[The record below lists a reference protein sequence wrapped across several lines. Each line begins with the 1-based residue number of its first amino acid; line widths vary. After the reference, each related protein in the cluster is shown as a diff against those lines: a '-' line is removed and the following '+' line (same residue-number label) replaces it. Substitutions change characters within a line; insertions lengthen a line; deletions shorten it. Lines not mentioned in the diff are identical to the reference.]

1 MFTHLD
7 HLIVAV
13 NSLEA
18 AAENYQKLF
27 GMMPVWS
34 GEHKE
39 LGTSNALFTFK
50 NTYFEL
56 LSATGEGLGADLV
69 NHYLNQS
76 GEGLIGIV
84 FATDDIKKAK
94 SSLEEQGFNMPDIS
108 SGEGI
113 NSSDQQVR
121 RWKNLFLPPE
131 LSRGLF
137 SFIIEHT
144 EGALPSPMSY
154 APSSPHSLDH
164 VVINTN
170 DADSFI
176 DIYKD
181 AFGIRLA
188 LDKTIEHW
196 KKRMLF
202 FRLSKTT
209 IEVIEEQNDQETAD
223 TLWGLAWN
231 VASIEETH
239 KRLLGEGVDITPI
252 KKGIK
257 DKTLVATINSH
268 THNVPTL
275 LIEHLD

>member
-13 NSLEA
+13 DDLEA
-18 AAENYQKLF
+18 AAKNYQTLF
-27 GMMPVWS
+27 GMTPVWS

-39 LGTSNALFTFK
+39 LGTSNALFAFK

-144 EGALPSPMSY
+144 EGALPSPMAY
-154 APSSPHSLDH
+154 EPSSPHSLDH